1 MIDLTSR
8 PQMNSNQA
16 LKQSHFHPAPMS
28 LNRLYWRFFKT
39 KYNTFFLCERVCVL
53 ERNHTRLD
61 DPDETF
67 TTEQQQEIKKEKK
80 NKTNFRDLL
89 FSKFVLL
96 RDIGGQQKWR

>member
-1 MIDLTSR
+1 M
-8 PQMNSNQA
+8 
-16 LKQSHFHPAPMS
+16 
-28 LNRLYWRFFKT
+28 
-39 KYNTFFLCERVCVL
+39 CVL

-61 DPDETF
+61 DPAETF

-80 NKTNFRDLL
+80 NKTNFLNLL

>member
-1 MIDLTSR
+1 M
-8 PQMNSNQA
+8 
-16 LKQSHFHPAPMS
+16 
-28 LNRLYWRFFKT
+28 
-39 KYNTFFLCERVCVL
+39 L

-80 NKTNFRDLL
+80 KTNFLNLL

>member
-1 MIDLTSR
+1 M
-8 PQMNSNQA
+8 
-16 LKQSHFHPAPMS
+16 
-28 LNRLYWRFFKT
+28 
-39 KYNTFFLCERVCVL
+39 L

-80 NKTNFRDLL
+80 TKTNFLNLL